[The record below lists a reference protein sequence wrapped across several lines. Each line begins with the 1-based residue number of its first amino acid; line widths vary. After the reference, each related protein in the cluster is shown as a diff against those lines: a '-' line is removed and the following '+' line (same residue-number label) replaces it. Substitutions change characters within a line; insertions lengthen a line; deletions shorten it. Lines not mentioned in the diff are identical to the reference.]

1 MLELWL
7 DNELFMFGS
16 DENEIMTMYHWLIDL
31 DRNVKLIIKK

>member
-16 DENEIMTMYHWLIDL
+16 NESEIMIMYHWLIEL
-31 DRNVKLIIKK
+31 NRNVKLIIKK

>member
-16 DENEIMTMYHWLIDL
+16 NENEIMIIYHWLIDL

>member
-7 DNELFMFGS
+7 DNELFMFVS
-16 DENEIMTMYHWLIDL
+16 NENEIMIMYHWLIDL

>member
-16 DENEIMTMYHWLIDL
+16 NENEIMIMYHWLIDL
-31 DRNVKLIIKK
+31 DRDVKLIIKK

>member
-16 DENEIMTMYHWLIDL
+16 NENKIMIMYHWLIDL

>member
-7 DNELFMFGS
+7 DNKLFMFGS
-16 DENEIMTMYHWLIDL
+16 NENEIMIMYHWLIDL